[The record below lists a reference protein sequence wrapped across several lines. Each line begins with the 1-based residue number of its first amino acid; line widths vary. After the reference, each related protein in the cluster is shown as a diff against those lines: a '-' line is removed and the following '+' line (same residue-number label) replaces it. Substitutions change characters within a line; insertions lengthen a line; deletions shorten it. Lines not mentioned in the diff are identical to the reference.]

1 MPEPHRNRIVTPLT
15 ILAVLAVLTVVV
27 LARTFLMPVMLA
39 VLLALTFAPIR
50 KAAARRGLPSPLTAA
65 VLVASLFVGIGAL
78 VFVLSGPARTHVE
91 DAPYIAADVE
101 RKLRGISEAIET
113 VSEAGEEL
121 SNVANGDGEGDAG
134 TSAAVSGEADGDAVV
149 VSTGPGLLTRMAMTA
164 PFVAGQVVF
173 TRVLLHF
180 LLASGDLLQ
189 RKLVAALPS
198 RTDKRRAVEIVQSIE
213 ETLSRYFLTVTVIN
227 SGLGLAVGLALWAL
241 DMPNPIL
248 FGAMA
253 TVLNFVPYLGAIV
266 GIAVTAA
273 IGIVTYDTVG
283 QAALA
288 AGAYFGLTTIEGN
301 FVTPYAVG
309 RNLKLNPL
317 LVFLSVAFWGWA
329 WSFIGMF
336 LAVPMMIAVRV
347 ISETVPKLSRIAM
360 FLSSEDPVPATGPG
374 GSPVGPASGGG

>member
-1 MPEPHRNRIVTPLT
+1 MPESRRNRIVAPLT
-15 ILAVLAVLTVVV
+15 VLAVLAVLTVLV

-50 KAAARRGLPSPLTAA
+50 KWAARHGVPSPLVAA

-78 VFVLSGPARTHVE
+78 IFVLSGPVQTYVE
-91 DAPYIAADVE
+91 DAPFIAADVE

-113 VSEAGEEL
+113 VNEAGEQL
-121 SNVANGDGEGDAG
+121 SEVADSDGEDG
-134 TSAAVSGEADGDAVV
+134 AAALVGSDQGGQDQVV
-149 VSTGPGLLTRMAMTA
+149 VSSGPGLLTRMAMTA
-164 PFVAGQVVF
+164 PFVAGQIVF
-173 TRVLLHF
+173 TLVLLYF

-227 SGLGLAVGLALWAL
+227 SGLGLAVGLTLWAL

-248 FGAMA
+248 FGVMA

-360 FLSSEDPVPATGPG
+360 FLSSEDPVPSTEPG
-374 GSPVGPASGGG
+374 RSSAGSESGEG